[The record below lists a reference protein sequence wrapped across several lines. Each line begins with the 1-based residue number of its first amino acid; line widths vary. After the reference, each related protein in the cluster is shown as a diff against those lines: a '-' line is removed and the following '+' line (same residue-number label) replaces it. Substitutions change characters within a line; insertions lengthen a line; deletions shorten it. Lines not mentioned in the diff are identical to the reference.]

1 MPAKA
6 KKTATKKTATKKATT
21 KKATTKKAATKKTAT
36 KKTATKKTAT
46 KKAATK
52 KAATKKT
59 ATKKTATK
67 KTATKKTA
75 TNKTATK
82 RAPTKPIRLDYLTEK
97 LAEAQGNAD
106 AIPPLHDNLD
116 VVIFFQLAR
125 AMPLAEAR
133 KAFQALR
140 TQFVDWNEVRISP
153 AEEVEGVLKSAASPE
168 RAARFLQRFLMK
180 LFLEHHHVGLEFLR
194 EKTNP
199 EIKAFFKKVP
209 EIADSTLGILLER
222 VNEYPVVP
230 LEATASPFLE
240 RVGIGKPNATFLAR
254 QKMLYESVPREQVL
268 GLSLL
273 IQDHA
278 EHVCPPEEEAID
290 CPDCALKRGCPFPA
304 KVTPRQ
310 RASAKKKGKKSK

>member
-6 KKTATKKTATKKATT
+6 
-21 KKATTKKAATKKTAT
+21 KKTAT

-75 TNKTATK
+75 TKKAATK